1 MNLLRAQRTAI
12 AFLLALA
19 GQSAQSEVLASL
31 TFIQPT
37 GTATTTDVIPMW
49 VRLSLAPN
57 SDAVSLSTTTDSA
70 YIDWYCENGGFSD
83 CSPDEPDP
91 GAAPSPYVAAPH
103 FGANSWFELTQ
114 RPAFV
119 LNPGESVDLHI
130 VNLTPRS
137 GTVPAGFYQHQQ
149 VGLSLYGPTAPEDDP
164 MFPPAPLFAVST
176 SCSIAPSA
184 CTFSRNVTAAVPE
197 VGTFGL
203 GILGGLGLLGLAAK
217 RRRATT

>member
-19 GQSAQSEVLASL
+19 GHSAQSEVLASL

-57 SDAVSLSTTTDSA
+57 SDAVSLSTTIDSA

-91 GAAPSPYVAAPH
+91 TAAPSPYVAAPH

-114 RPAFV
+114 RPAFI

-149 VGLSLYGPTAPEDDP
+149 VGLSIYGPTAPEDDP

-176 SCSIAPSA
+176 SCSIAPAA

>member
-19 GQSAQSEVLASL
+19 GHSAQSEVLASL

-91 GAAPSPYVAAPH
+91 TAAPSPYVAAPH

-114 RPAFV
+114 RPAFI

-149 VGLSLYGPTAPEDDP
+149 VGLSIYGPTAPEDDP

-176 SCSIAPSA
+176 SCSIAPAA

>member
-19 GQSAQSEVLASL
+19 GHSAQSEVLASL

-91 GAAPSPYVAAPH
+91 TAAPSPYVAAPH

-114 RPAFV
+114 RPAFI

-149 VGLSLYGPTAPEDDP
+149 VGLSIYGPTAPEDDP
-164 MFPPAPLFAVST
+164 MFPPAPHRAGSGHLRFGHPGWVGFARPGCQTPPCNNLSK
-176 SCSIAPSA
+176 PSQ
-184 CTFSRNVTAAVPE
+184 CR
-197 VGTFGL
+197 GCQ
-203 GILGGLGLLGLAAK
+203 
-217 RRRATT
+217 RTTD